1 MDSWSEILFVFGALF
16 VELVALF
23 LIVGFLATLINRRVG
38 NERLQRWLGGGRF
51 AAPVK
56 GILLGSITPFC
67 SCSTIP
73 VLVGLV
79 RAGTPFAATTGFLI
93 ASPLLNPIILGI
105 VALLFGWQVM
115 LGYAAVTFVFTII
128 IALAWSR
135 LGLERYVK
143 KVRVQGGW
151 NADQPWAGLRAE
163 ARPAWQQTVSAFR
176 PMVLPMLIGI
186 SVGAVIY
193 GAIPQSFLTSVAG
206 PGVLLAVPIAAII
219 GIPLYIR
226 MESALPVGL
235 ALSSAGMGV
244 GPIFALL
251 IGGAGASIPEVSML
265 TGIFKPQLVAAFVGS
280 ILAVAMTGGLVIP
293 LIV

>member
-1 MDSWSEILFVFGALF
+1 MHSWSETLFIFGALF

-23 LIVGFLATLINRRVG
+23 LIVGFIATLINRRVG
-38 NERLQRWLGGGRF
+38 DKRLQAWLGGGRF
-51 AAPVK
+51 VAPLK
-56 GILLGSITPFC
+56 GVVLGAITPFC

-79 RAGTPFAATTGFLI
+79 RAGTPFSACTAFLLS
-93 ASPLLNPIILGI
+93 SPLLDPIILGI
-105 VALLFGWQVM
+105 VGLLFGWQIMV
-115 LGYAAVTFVFTII
+115 GYGVVTFIATMII
-128 IALAWSR
+128 SILWDR

-151 NADQPWAGLRAE
+151 NPDTPWAGLRAE
-163 ARPAWQQTVSAFR
+163 AGPAWRQTTSAFR
-176 PMVLPMLIGI
+176 PMILPMVIGI

-193 GAIPQSFLTSVAG
+193 GAVPQTFLTTVAG
-206 PGVLLAVPIAAII
+206 PGVALAVPIAALI

-235 ALSSAGMGV
+235 ALSSAGMGL

-251 IGGAGASIPEVSML
+251 IGGAGASLPEVSML
-265 TGIFKPQLVAAFVGS
+265 TGIFKPPLVAAFVGS
-280 ILAVAMTGGLVIP
+280 ILTVAIAGGLVIP
-293 LIV
+293 LIA